1 MKILFIGDIVASPGR
16 KKVCLQLPEIIEKE
30 NIFFTIAQ
38 GENCAGGIGITEK
51 TAILMRRPVCY
62 GLLIILKEFREEG
75 ILFMKKRI
83 VRLVLLI

>member
-51 TAILMRRPVCY
+51 TA
-62 GLLIILKEFREEG
+62 
-75 ILFMKKRI
+75 
-83 VRLVLLI
+83 

>member
-1 MKILFIGDIVASPGR
+1 MKILFIGDIVASPAR

-51 TAILMRRPVCY
+51 TAKQLFKAGVDCITTGNHVWKH
-62 GLLIILKEFREEG
+62 KEVYKYLDEE
-75 ILFMKKRI
+75 
-83 VRLVLLI
+83 